1 MINIGKLFV
10 ISAPSGSGKTTLCKK
25 LIEVFNST
33 LSYSISYTTR
43 PPRKNEVDGRDYY
56 FVDLD
61 TFKNMI
67 VKDEFLEWAKVYND
81 YYGTAKKQI
90 EQILSTNKDVVLD
103 IDPQGAMQVKSKM
116 KNAVLIMILPP
127 RLSVL
132 EERLRMRNTE
142 SEAELRVRLGNA
154 KNEILNY
161 KHYDYIVIN
170 DNVDV
175 AFKELTSIY
184 IAEHCKTVD
193 INDINKIIMLED

>member
-33 LSYSISYTTR
+33 LSYSTSYTTR
-43 PPRKNEVDGRDYY
+43 PPRKNEINGRDYY

-103 IDPQGAMQVKSKM
+103 IDPQGQC
-116 KNAVLIMILPP
+116 
-127 RLSVL
+127 R
-132 EERLRMRNTE
+132 
-142 SEAELRVRLGNA
+142 
-154 KNEILNY
+154 
-161 KHYDYIVIN
+161 
-170 DNVDV
+170 
-175 AFKELTSIY
+175 
-184 IAEHCKTVD
+184 
-193 INDINKIIMLED
+193 